1 MSTNNIDVNELIQMS
16 ASARQEKE
24 KSRNEKYEEAYR
36 IAIEKI
42 IDGVE
47 DKMKQSASRGYEKSI
62 IYQFQYNPDPTAEV
76 DPSGTLIKFNGIWL
90 LDMLIKGN
98 RRFIQLLNEH
108 FNKGLDEPKFSCYF
122 QKKDTDNTYRIFVSW
137 HKRVQKEYSDSNHE
151 TTSRKPKAPVRGRK
165 TERSASSKKPTSEA
179 PASTLTKE
187 TLEEIEISQH

>member
-24 KSRNEKYEEAYR
+24 KTRNEKYEEAYR

-42 IDGVE
+42 IVGVE

-108 FNKGLDEPKFSCYF
+108 FNNGLDEPKFSCYF

-137 HKRVQKEYSDSNHE
+137 HKRTQKEYSDSNHE
-151 TTSRKPKAPVRGRK
+151 TTSRKPKVPTRGRK
-165 TERSASSKKPTSEA
+165 MASSKKPVSEA
-179 PASTLTKE
+179 SASTLTKE
-187 TLEEIEISQH
+187 TLEETEISQH